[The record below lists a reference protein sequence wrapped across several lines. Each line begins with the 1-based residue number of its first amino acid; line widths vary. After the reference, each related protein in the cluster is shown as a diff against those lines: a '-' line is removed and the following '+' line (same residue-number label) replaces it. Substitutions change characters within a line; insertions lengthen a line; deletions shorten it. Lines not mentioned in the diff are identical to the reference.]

1 MTWFFISCSVYA
13 DTVEICGCSLTTRK
27 EKTVVDGGN
36 NVKAWKGQEY
46 QREYQRGRSSL
57 VKTKKRENDMPA
69 LEELFDVIERQEKDV
84 FEAAGED
91 AERSVR
97 AVYEELIQATKKS
110 DEATEKGDEEAVEEA
125 ERECEGI
132 VSELFMLFDGLRV
145 DLHNMAVDADA
156 LEEVVLEG
164 YTFSDT

>member
-57 VKTKKRENDMPA
+57 VKTKKRENDMSA
-69 LEELFDVIERQEKDV
+69 LEELFGRIEKQAGDVYD
-84 FEAAGED
+84 AAGEITD
-91 AERSVR
+91 RSVGT
-97 AVYEELIQATKKS
+97 VYEELIQATEEFDGVTEEEDVEAAVKAEQECKKLA
-110 DEATEKGDEEAVEEA
+110 DELATL
-125 ERECEGI
+125 I
-132 VSELFMLFDGLRV
+132 DGLRV
-145 DLHNMAVDADA
+145 DLRNMAIDVDA

-164 YTFSDT
+164 YTISDA